1 MSIATKGPAGS
12 EVLELED
19 GQGSALSTAATVRI
33 RANAATG
40 SAEVSAFGGA
50 YAALGGGGGG
60 GAIDVGAS
68 IFVDAVNGNDGTGQ
82 SGRQDRPFLTV
93 GAALGVAA
101 SGDVVEVRPGS
112 YVEQGLTVPA
122 GVLLRG
128 SGWTTTRI
136 GDNAGTANILTM
148 GAGSAIEG
156 ITAVV
161 PAGAFAGIV
170 HTAGTG
176 SVFAVNVEGTGTTG
190 LGFGIYKLGTGK
202 LIGGSI
208 RCEAGGLSSY
218 LLVNSGVLAL
228 DDVHLPQS
236 AGGIAAAVSVL
247 NNGIFQC
254 QGFNVGNS
262 NCIDGVLLGGVGSPV
277 ARVYSPNIFNVQ
289 RAIHFAADGVDL
301 TLMGGRIGNVALSVL
316 VDPALTGAGSAARA
330 LGTVLPPNFS
340 FPPVASGNV
349 DFALLFNQEAS
360 NLRETRQ
367 RLIGGDLA
375 CGFPELGSAFSVGK
389 GEPYSAGIKVVTSDS
404 TATGATLGGNL
415 LDVTTEAESRTG
427 STFTFQGTAAGH
439 CIYVGSIRQDA
450 ASNPLKH
457 WGHVFNQT
465 TAAVLGGGEFV
476 CEIWDG
482 GAWVAVGVMAHNVGE
497 LYRYANDVFIR
508 PDEEE
513 AVQFGIDPTTTWA
526 AQTILT
532 TTAYWTRWRISTAV
546 TTAPVFERVRLE
558 ESSSSFN
565 RQGQFTARG
574 LARWRSEL
582 FNVGNV
588 WGEIQGGGAKDGDVP
603 VGSGGAPTGWT
614 QRIKKGRMDGNGDA
628 ISYQFQIPDGLC
640 TAFPLEFELYYSTL
654 GGSPITLGP
663 RLILS
668 ALAFGGGGVE
678 IADAA
683 GGVVPVARASTAAE
697 AFTSKAA
704 TAYTLTGPTGAIVG
718 TQQRLTFGPFDIAD
732 YYEGD
737 AVVLRVEMDDDGT
750 PNQDVVVWSLGVR
763 GVRFTQGRTL

>member
-1 MSIATKGPAGS
+1 MSISAKGPAGS

-40 SAEVSAFGGA
+40 SAEVSAFGSA
-50 YAALGGGGGG
+50 YAAIGGGGGG
-60 GAIDVGAS
+60 T
-68 IFVDAVNGNDGTGQ
+68 VDTGKTVWVDGINGNDGTGQ
-82 SGRQDRPFLTV
+82 SGRQDRPFATV
-93 GAALGVAA
+93 GAALSVAV
-101 SGDVVEVRPGS
+101 SGDLVEVRPGD
-112 YVEQGLTVPA
+112 YVEQGLTVP
-122 GVLLRG
+122 GNVLLRG
-128 SGWTTTRI
+128 AGWTCTRI

-148 GAGSAIEG
+148 GSGSAIEG

-170 HTAGTG
+170 HTSGTG
-176 SVFAVNVEGTGTTG
+176 SVVAINIQGTGTTG
-190 LGFGIYKLGTGK
+190 SGWGIYKLGTGK
-202 LIGGSI
+202 LIGGNI
-208 RCEAGGLSSY
+208 RCETGGLNSY

-236 AGGIAAAVSVL
+236 SGGIAAAVSVL

-254 QGFNVGNS
+254 QGFNCGNS

-277 ARVYSPNIFNVQ
+277 ARIYSPNIFNVQ
-289 RAIHFAADGVDL
+289 NAVHFTADGVDL
-301 TLMGGRIGNVALSVL
+301 TLIGGRIGSVALSVL
-316 VDPALTGAGSAARA
+316 VDGALTGAGSAVRV
-330 LGTVLPPNFS
+330 LGTIIEPLFS
-340 FPPVASGNV
+340 FPSAAVGNT
-349 DFALLFNQEAS
+349 DFALQFNQEQT

-375 CGFPELGSAFSVGK
+375 LGFPELGSAISVGR
-389 GEPYSAGIKVVTSDS
+389 GEPYSDGIRCITSDS
-404 TATGATLGGNL
+404 TATSSTLGGNL
-415 LDVTTEAESRTG
+415 LDVTTEAASRTA
-427 STFTFQGTAAGH
+427 STFSFQGAAAGH
-439 CIYVGSIRQDA
+439 CIYMCSIRQDS
-450 ASNPLKH
+450 ASTPLKH

-465 TAAVLGGGEFV
+465 TAAILGGGEFV
-476 CEIWDG
+476 CELWDG
-482 GAWVAVGVMAHNVGE
+482 AAWVAVGVMAHNVAE

-526 AQTILT
+526 LQTILG
-532 TTAYWTRWRISTAV
+532 TTAYWARWRISTAV

-558 ESSSSFN
+558 ESSSSYN
-565 RQGQFTARG
+565 RQGQFAARG

-614 QRIKKGRMDGNGDA
+614 QRIKKGRMDTNGDA

-678 IADAA
+678 IADTA
-683 GGVVPVARASTAAE
+683 GGVVPVARASVSAE

-704 TAYTLTGPTGAIVG
+704 TTYTLTGPTGSIVG
-718 TQQRLTFGPFDIAD
+718 TQQKLTFGPFSIAD

-737 AVVLRVEMDDDGT
+737 AVVLRIEMDDDGT
-750 PNQDVVVWSLGVR
+750 PNQDVVVWSLGIR

>member
-50 YAALGGGGGG
+50 YAALGSGGG

-93 GAALGVAA
+93 GAALGVSA

-190 LGFGIYKLGTGK
+190 LGWGIYKLGTGK

-236 AGGIAAAVSVL
+236 AGGVAAAVSVL

-262 NCIDGVLLGGVGSPV
+262 NCIDGILLGGVGSPV

-289 RAIHFAADGVDL
+289 RAVHFAADGVSL
-301 TLMGGRIGNVALSVL
+301 TLIGGRVGNVALSVL
-316 VDPALTGAGSAARA
+316 IDPALTGTGSAVRV
-330 LGTVLPPNFS
+330 LGTVIEPLFS
-340 FPPVASGNV
+340 FPPAAAGNT
-349 DFALLFNQEAS
+349 DFALLFNQEAT

-375 CGFPELGSAFSVGK
+375 LGFPELGSALSAGR
-389 GEPYSAGIKVVTSDS
+389 GEPYSDGIQVITSDS
-404 TATGATLGGNL
+404 TATSTTLGGNL
-415 LDVTTEAESRTG
+415 TDVTAEAASRTG
-427 STFTFQGTAAGH
+427 STFTFQGTGANH
-439 CIYVGSIRQDA
+439 CIYFGSLRRDA
-450 ASNPLKH
+450 SSNPLKY
-457 WGHVFNQT
+457 WGLTFNQT
-465 TAAVLGGGEFV
+465 TAAV
-476 CEIWDG
+476 G
-482 GAWVAVGVMAHNVGE
+482 GAYLFEYWNGSAWASMGVMAHSVDE
-497 LYRYANDVFIR
+497 LYRYANAVFLR
-508 PDEEE
+508 ASSEE
-513 AVQFGIDPTTTWA
+513 AIQFGIDDATPWGT
-526 AQTILT
+526 QTISG
-532 TTAYWTRWRISTAV
+532 TTAYWARVRIDSAA
-546 TTAPVFERVRLE
+546 TTAPVFERSRLE
-558 ESSSSFN
+558 ESTTRINVVGERIGTGLGRWRGTLISAGNIWSEDGTVANSTPAIGTGGGNTGWNHDIDNSLFSSTADILYV
-565 RQGQFTARG
+565 QFTLPRG
-574 LARWRSEL
+574 IDTSYPLKCFMLYSPNLA
-582 FNVGNV
+582 
-588 WGEIQGGGAKDGDVP
+588 DVA
-603 VGSGGAPTGWT
+603 G
-614 QRIKKGRMDGNGDA
+614 QDFA
-628 ISYQFQIPDGLC
+628 ISMQPIEVAG
-640 TAFPLEFELYYSTL
+640 TL
-654 GGSPITLGP
+654 
-663 RLILS
+663 
-668 ALAFGGGGVE
+668 V
-678 IADAA
+678 ADPA
-683 GGVVPVARASTAAE
+683 GGIVPVARALADARGFDSYAAQ
-697 AFTSKAA
+697 AFLQTVNFTDANKA
-704 TAYTLTGPTGAIVG
+704 
-718 TQQRLTFGPFDIAD
+718 QRVDFGPYDISD
-732 YYEGD
+732 FYED
-737 AVVLRVEMDDDGT
+737 
-750 PNQDVVVWSLGVR
+750 DVVAIRVKVDAAPAGSADSVLWGVIVEGVFWSDGKGL
-763 GVRFTQGRTL
+763 L